1 MMSSSQ
7 PPQVTLEQAA
17 RMLRAGGIVAYP
29 TEGVFGL
36 GCDPFNRKAVTRLL
50 RLKHRPVEK
59 GLILIAAGIKDL
71 LPVIAPPVTPTMMA
85 AFNQWPAARTVLFP
99 AADGLPEWIRGAH
112 DTVALRVPA
121 HPLACELCRCFGG
134 PLVST
139 SANPPGLPAAVKGET
154 VCHYFGDKIDAIIPG
169 QVLMP
174 GQTSRIVDL
183 TGNTIRP

>member
-1 MMSSSQ
+1 MTFSSQ
-7 PPQVTLEQAA
+7 PLQVNPEQAA
-17 RMLRAGGIVAYP
+17 QILRAGGIVAYP

-36 GCDPFNRKAVTRLL
+36 GCDPFNRKAISRLL
-50 RLKHRPVEK
+50 HLKRRPVEK
-59 GLILIAAGIKDL
+59 GLILIGAGIKDL
-71 LPVIAPPVTPTMMA
+71 LPVIAPPVTPAMLA

-99 AADGLPEWIRGAH
+99 AADGLPEWIRGTH

-139 SANPPGLPAAVKGET
+139 SANPPGQLAAVEGEA
-154 VCHYFGDKIDAIIPG
+154 VRDYFGDKIDAMVPG
-169 QVLMP
+169 QVLTP
-174 GQTSRIVDL
+174 GQASRIVDL